1 MKVRKLLWIDVET
14 TGLDENIHD
23 VIEIGAIL
31 TDAFGTRLRPEMD
44 VKVQPVNI
52 QAAIPEALR
61 INGYT
66 PEAWGDSVSV
76 REAATK
82 LRGMAADAILAGW
95 NVAFDSR
102 FVSAMVR
109 SLGLEPTW
117 DYHTVDVFSLAWP
130 RLVVGDDGLKMTTAC
145 RLLGVPEEPRP
156 HRAISG
162 ARTALALY
170 RKMTEAA

>member
-1 MKVRKLLWIDVET
+1 MKVRKLLW
-14 TGLDENIHD
+14 L
-23 VIEIGAIL
+23 
-31 TDAFGTRLRPEMD
+31 D

-52 QAAIPEALR
+52 QTATPEALR

-66 PEAWGDSVSV
+66 TEAWGDSVSV
-76 REAATK
+76 KEAATK
-82 LRGMAADAILAGW
+82 LRSMAADAILAGW

-102 FVSAMVR
+102 FVGAMVR
-109 SLGLEPTW
+109 GLGLEPTW

-130 RLVVGDDGLKMTTAC
+130 RLVVGNDGLKMTTAC

-156 HRAISG
+156 HRAING

-170 RKMTEAA
+170 RRILESA